1 MYEAILK
8 QLSVAAD
15 RESCNRALTT
25 LGTPEDVVVP
35 EQDKAITLTFLKLA
49 DQAEYSLTTA
59 FQWLAKQEQSNN
71 LATIL
76 LSDTNQKKYLEY
88 LLNQLLDKLEIES
101 DDRQVYA
108 ALLKNLG
115 SDTHALLSLNEN
127 DFAKLKDIVD
137 SLALLKKT
145 LADSGAQTFIF
156 HAEALCQL
164 KAADLNLNTVLISE
178 KNRRLNARLN
188 AASMAAT
195 YAYAVMTAL
204 SAVELAVGIPL
215 FTIWLQLWNY
225 VDTGECVAEADQ
237 QYQQDEIA
245 MARENVF
252 AGGQMVLAT
261 GLVSV
266 KEVSE
271 LAGHPLLAALPAV
284 ACSLLLGISF
294 AISYGFCWHM
304 EETKVQRSNQ
314 EITTLET
321 ALEAIEKKIKENKE
335 PILLPILTA
344 SRDRLDTHL
353 LIAKARRQDQQNSA
367 LAFKVCFFAMVAAV
381 AVAYVGL
388 SVLSCGGLPL
398 AMLIV
403 ASAIFATSGF
413 RIAYT
418 RGVSHSDLAQ
428 QSLAPPAKPV
438 DAPVSSWGW
447 LYSCFTGNTKP
458 LDVPAT
464 NDNALP
470 QTQPSL
476 HQRLM
481 TCLRQYEQDPGILPI
496 DLNEKVAMPGRN
508 FFKATMTL
516 KQYLYDLQFKNPDKL
531 GKLLDCLTPNYN
543 ADAFGQ
549 VLAEKRL
556 YWPADTLGQKI
567 FKQLTPK
574 LTPPT
579 TGNSGAALT
588 TDTHNPLL
596 ASTKP
601 L

>member
-1 MYEAILK
+1 MHEAILK
-8 QLSVAAD
+8 QLSVAAED

-25 LGTPEDVVVP
+25 LGTPEDAVVP
-35 EQDKAITLTFLKLA
+35 EQDKAITITFLKIA
-49 DQAEYSLTTA
+49 GQAEDPLTTA
-59 FQWLAKQEQSNN
+59 FQWLAKQEQSND

-88 LLNQLLDKLEIES
+88 LLNQLLDKLKIES
-101 DDRQVYA
+101 DDRELYS

-164 KAADLNLNTVLISE
+164 KAANLNLNTLLISE

-204 SAVELAVGIPL
+204 STVELAVGIPL

-237 QYQQDEIA
+237 QYRQGEIA
-245 MARENVF
+245 MARENVV

-321 ALEAIEKKIKENKE
+321 ALEAIEKNIKENKD
-335 PILLPILTA
+335 PTLLPILEA
-344 SRDRLDTHL
+344 SRDSLDTHL

-381 AVAYVGL
+381 AVAYIGL

-398 AMLIV
+398 ATLIV

-438 DAPVSSWGW
+438 TAPVSSWSSW
-447 LYSCFTGNTKP
+447 IYSCLPGSAKQAIEDP
-458 LDVPAT
+458 LIAAVSVQ
-464 NDNALP
+464 LP
-470 QTQPSL
+470 L

-481 TCLRQYEQDPGILPI
+481 TYLRQYERNPNSSPI

-508 FFKATMTL
+508 FFKATITL

-543 ADAFGQ
+543 ADTFGQ

-574 LTPPT
+574 VTPPT
-579 TGNSGAALT
+579 TDNSDAAPT
-588 TDTHNPLL
+588 TDTRNPLL
-596 ASTKP
+596 ALTTP